1 MDIAA
6 NAGGKNPGLRQ
17 GDGIFFGTTVGGT
30 IVGDCSKLIEP
41 GQMSG
46 EIIPSRIGLLDQPY
60 FPGTF
65 PEFELLFPLNGIG
78 DSLMGFQID
87 EPANSVFSCVL
98 NLAV

>member
-6 NAGGKNPGLRQ
+6 NAGGTSPGLRQ
-17 GDGIFFGTTVGGT
+17 GDGLGRWNNCWRLFEANRTRPDV
-30 IVGDCSKLIEP
+30 
-41 GQMSG
+41 G

-65 PEFELLFPLNGIG
+65 PEFKLLFPLNGIG